1 MTERRSV
8 FYDEW
13 RDCLHSH
20 YLYVLET
27 GDDVTE
33 PTLRHVLV
41 AAGVPSEMVEE
52 WRLEAADRFGLDWVK
67 MEYEQ
72 AHPSPSVEGT
82 APIVEELP
90 EISEREELPAELAA
104 EVEGRGADLAEAV
117 MEEGLESVVED
128 APKPRLSPKP
138 VTRSQLSLF
147 GDE

>member
-41 AAGVPSEMVEE
+41 EAGVPAEMVED
-52 WRLEAADRFGLDWVK
+52 WRLEAADRFGLEWIK
-67 MEYEQ
+67 AEYEQ
-72 AHPSPSVEGT
+72 AHAVPITEII
-82 APIVEELP
+82 APAIEELP
-90 EISEREELPAELAA
+90 EPPMIEELPAEPIAEVIEPEPDLPEVVLEEAA
-104 EVEGRGADLAEAV
+104 EVA
-117 MEEGLESVVED
+117 VED
-128 APKPRLSPKP
+128 TPEPPP
-138 VTRSQLSLF
+138 PTPITRSQLSLF